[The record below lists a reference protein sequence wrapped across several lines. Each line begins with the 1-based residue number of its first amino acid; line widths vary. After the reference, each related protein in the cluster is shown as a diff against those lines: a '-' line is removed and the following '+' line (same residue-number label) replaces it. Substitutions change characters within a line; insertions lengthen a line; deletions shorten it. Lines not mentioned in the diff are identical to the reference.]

1 YSPHADNARFSVKI
15 DSDAD
20 PVLILKDRQGP
31 GATVNIA
38 SGKTTGQAERVR
50 MYIESISGG
59 KLPNAQSAPL
69 PSFRLRTLSGLM
81 AAYRT
86 VFGGLALG
94 ALAALAPLLWAG
106 LRSAGLRPLCVVAL
120 ATLIAVVARIA
131 LIALLEATSFSAI
144 NYYYLAP
151 VYPLLMLFCLITPY
165 AVLRRYGVALRRR
178 LGVRQVERVE
188 LQRW

>member
-1 YSPHADNARFSVKI
+1 
-15 DSDAD
+15 D

-59 KLPNAQSAPL
+59 KLPNAQSAPV
-69 PSFRLRTLSGLM
+69 PSFRLRALSWLM

-86 VFGGLALG
+86 VFGWLALG
-94 ALAALAPLLWAG
+94 ALAALAPLLWGA

-120 ATLIAVVARIA
+120 ATLIAVMVRIA
-131 LIALLEATSFSAI
+131 LIALVEATSFGGI
-144 NYYYLAP
+144 NYLYLAP
-151 VYPLLMLFCLITPY
+151 VYQLLMLFCLITPY
-165 AVLRRYGVALRRR
+165 AVLRHYGVDGRHALRRR
-178 LGVRQVERVE
+178 LGVRQVEKVE